1 MDREEE
7 MRMEII
13 MRTENLAKDYGKEHV
28 LKGITLT
35 IHEHTF
41 TAILG
46 PSGSGKSTL
55 LNILSGLVKPTRG
68 CVWCGNGLISDY
80 GEKQL
85 ASWKRMDVGNVFQ
98 EYLLLDNLTVQENIR
113 IGICPH
119 KPSLSF
125 DRLVRILQIEELLD
139 RFPAELSGGQQQR
152 VSIARAVIK
161 SPRLLFCDEATGSLD
176 EENSKNV
183 VELLHNLQSAFG
195 MTILFTTHN
204 PQIARTAD
212 RIITMKNGAVQSD
225 MLNEHPI
232 TARNMVWG

>member
-1 MDREEE
+1 MSREED
-7 MRMEII
+7 MHMGII
-13 MRTENLAKDYGKEHV
+13 MKTENLTKDFGKEQV

-35 IHEHTF
+35 IHENTF

-55 LNILSGLVKPTRG
+55 LNILSGLIKPATGR
-68 CVWCGNGLISDY
+68 VWCEDTIISDLN
-80 GEKQL
+80 EKQL

-98 EYLLLDNLTVQENIR
+98 NYLLLDDLTVQENIK

-119 KPSLSF
+119 NPSLSF
-125 DRLVRILQIEELLD
+125 DRLVRILQLEELLNK
-139 RFPAELSGGQQQR
+139 FPAELSGGQQQR
-152 VSIARAVIK
+152 TSIARAVIK

-183 VELLHNLQSAFG
+183 VELLHSLQSAFG

-204 PQIARTAD
+204 PQIAKTAD
-212 RIITMKNGAVQSD
+212 RIITMKNGMIQSD
-225 MLNEHPI
+225 IQNEHPI
-232 TARNMVWG
+232 TAGKMVWG